1 MRGMLGRGV
10 DRHLKRHCYKY
21 SCSQEVGQQESS
33 QSGFY
38 FSVLIYSINT
48 GGMSTMCQAASPS
61 QRKGRLAGNYKAV
74 WKLMQQGEQSE
85 DEWSEHA
92 VQAKVV
98 RVG

>member
-1 MRGMLGRGV
+1 
-10 DRHLKRHCYKY
+10 
-21 SCSQEVGQQESS
+21 
-33 QSGFY
+33 
-38 FSVLIYSINT
+38 
-48 GGMSTMCQAASPS
+48 MSTMCQAASPS